1 MNLIPRIDRL
11 LEARSENGS
20 EKGDGT
26 RDYFYVSE
34 VDSCP
39 RALFYKMKG
48 YPKEPFTPTTYR
60 KLDNG
65 DYVHRR
71 IMSMLLSLGI
81 VVAAEIRIPEDKI
94 FHGRADAIVS
104 IDDELYVLEIKSAN
118 KYAFEKMDRPDP
130 AHLKQVQL
138 YMHYFKIDRGIILV
152 ENKNDQELKEFT
164 VHRDEKLLSEI
175 SHTFQNLKE
184 MVSTNTIPP
193 KPNYGR
199 SDKWRCD
206 YCAFRETCKKDG

>member
-20 EKGDGT
+20 EKGNDI

-81 VVAAEIRIPEDKI
+81 VVASEIRIPGDKI
-94 FHGRADAIVS
+94 FHGRADPWNMSIISLKTFSQSAGRGLTSPLRLVRHETGGRHFVS
-104 IDDELYVLEIKSAN
+104 LFSLLHETKQANYLTNSLYTRNVDACI
-118 KYAFEKMDRPDP
+118 
-130 AHLKQVQL
+130 
-138 YMHYFKIDRGIILV
+138 
-152 ENKNDQELKEFT
+152 
-164 VHRDEKLLSEI
+164 
-175 SHTFQNLKE
+175 
-184 MVSTNTIPP
+184 
-193 KPNYGR
+193 
-199 SDKWRCD
+199 
-206 YCAFRETCKKDG
+206 